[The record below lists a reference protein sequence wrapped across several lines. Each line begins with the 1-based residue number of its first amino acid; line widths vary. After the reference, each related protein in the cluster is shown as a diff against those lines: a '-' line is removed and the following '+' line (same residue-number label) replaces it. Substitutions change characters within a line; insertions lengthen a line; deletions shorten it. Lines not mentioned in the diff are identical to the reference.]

1 MAIFSVFFSKKAP
14 FTIRTEFFLVA
25 TMRKFATKIKKR
37 ILIGCISRS
46 CGTSFVRRLF
56 AGFVWCGCFERAGD
70 VVQRKK
76 EEDRTENR
84 VEGEERRG
92 REGRGEEIKTTTTTR
107 ENTL

>member
-1 MAIFSVFFSKKAP
+1 
-14 FTIRTEFFLVA
+14 
-25 TMRKFATKIKKR
+25 
-37 ILIGCISRS
+37 
-46 CGTSFVRRLF
+46 
-56 AGFVWCGCFERAGD
+56 VWCGCFERAGD

-92 REGRGEEIKTTTTTR
+92 REGRGEEIKTTTTTTR